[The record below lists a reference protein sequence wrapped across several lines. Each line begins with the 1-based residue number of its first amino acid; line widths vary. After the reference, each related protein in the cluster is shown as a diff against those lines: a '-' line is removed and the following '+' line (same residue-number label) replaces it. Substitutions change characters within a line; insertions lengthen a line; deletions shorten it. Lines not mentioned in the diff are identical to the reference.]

1 MCLVEN
7 KLSMNIG
14 VKNYVAVVVNKF
26 FTNQMLT
33 VFLRSIL
40 TESVFNTHS

>member
-14 VKNYVAVVVNKF
+14 VKKNLVPVVNKF

-33 VFLRSIL
+33 VFLRCVITQL
-40 TESVFNTHS
+40 L